1 MIFAG
6 FGDLARLPWFW
17 LTVFFEFHIA
27 SNTKTPGP
35 WLLWFYHQ
43 IFASGTA
50 TRRLGKLWEHEKF
63 GQCNAVAS
71 TRLKRLEQ
79 RSIARA
85 VVSVY
90 FPAIIITYTLLLFYL
105 AAVRILLAWGTSPRL
120 GYGAQRNCQ
129 ATTNTSAAPACAE
142 AWWNC
147 SRIWSCTAVAR
158 SAWKHWKPSMGMGQQ
173 YASKRQLKRSV
184 QGFLITTRVAVWSLA
199 LGGGVSDFSFESF
212 RVRVLLATKT
222 HFSAGADVQHAAQHP
237 AEPWRLVREP
247 PGRPAPGRVRGAFG
261 AKCQAPQDRS
271 GGLDARKKAGWWGA
285 EFYHCFSFLTRMIG
299 TLFTKCFFF

>member
-1 MIFAG
+1 MYMIFAG
-6 FGDLARLPWFW
+6 FGDLPRLPGFW
-17 LTVFFEFHIA
+17 LTVFLSFTSE
-27 SNTKTPGP
+27 KT
-35 WLLWFYHQ
+35 WRHRLKHQ

-85 VVSVY
+85 VVSVLFY
-90 FPAIIITYTLLLFYL
+90 FSAIIITYTLLLFYL

-199 LGGGVSDFSFESF
+199 LGGGGVSDFSS
-212 RVRVLLATKT
+212 
-222 HFSAGADVQHAAQHP
+222 GADVQHAAQHP

-271 GGLDARKKAGWWGA
+271 GGLDARKRAGWWGA

-299 TLFTKCFFF
+299 TLFAKCFFF